1 MFSMIL
7 ISHLNFTTK
16 RERIPYILAFFESC
30 LLEYLKSQVDVDKST
45 ETQADIPFDSANLYV
60 GFISSEYVADFVII
74 VVNKRFYTDGCCL

>member
-30 LLEYLKSQVDVDKST
+30 LLEYLKNQVDVDKST
-45 ETQADIPFDSANLYV
+45 ETQV
-60 GFISSEYVADFVII
+60 VII
-74 VVNKRFYTDGCCL
+74 FDIGPFCVIILNYGKKIGAYPQKYRSYF

>member
-1 MFSMIL
+1 MIL

-45 ETQADIPFDSANLYV
+45 ETQADIVLYLKCLKEAKIQIKV
-60 GFISSEYVADFVII
+60 YMEEKEDGKRRNSS
-74 VVNKRFYTDGCCL
+74 L

>member
-45 ETQADIPFDSANLYV
+45 ETQVRFTIDNLPAKCYNNNREFHT
-60 GFISSEYVADFVII
+60 GMMFSHGKPKPLNIS
-74 VVNKRFYTDGCCL
+74 

>member
-45 ETQADIPFDSANLYV
+45 ETQENIPLTRNINLC
-60 GFISSEYVADFVII
+60 II
-74 VVNKRFYTDGCCL
+74 KGK

>member
-1 MFSMIL
+1 MIL

-45 ETQADIPFDSANLYV
+45 ETQVIFILTYLYLLCYTKQELTRRV
-60 GFISSEYVADFVII
+60 QIRFNRNRHFYDLYCTGF
-74 VVNKRFYTDGCCL
+74 

>member
-1 MFSMIL
+1 MIL

-45 ETQADIPFDSANLYV
+45 ETQ
-60 GFISSEYVADFVII
+60 GFNRFTIFRNDVKIISQKMLKNSKSRVYGIKLRKHKVD
-74 VVNKRFYTDGCCL
+74 

>member
-45 ETQADIPFDSANLYV
+45 ETQETKSLEICKKRDK
-60 GFISSEYVADFVII
+60 ISLSSDY
-74 VVNKRFYTDGCCL
+74 

>member
-30 LLEYLKSQVDVDKST
+30 LLEYLKNQVDVDKST
-45 ETQADIPFDSANLYV
+45 ETQAFPILNFLFVYV
-60 GFISSEYVADFVII
+60 TLF
-74 VVNKRFYTDGCCL
+74 L

>member
-45 ETQADIPFDSANLYV
+45 ETQGTSILTRQVLSITMKLN
-60 GFISSEYVADFVII
+60 FI
-74 VVNKRFYTDGCCL
+74 

>member
-1 MFSMIL
+1 MIL

-45 ETQADIPFDSANLYV
+45 ETQELTGLKLNFGCNIIPFI
-60 GFISSEYVADFVII
+60 ISSYLID
-74 VVNKRFYTDGCCL
+74 CLLSLNM

>member
-1 MFSMIL
+1 MIL

-45 ETQADIPFDSANLYV
+45 ETQEKHYKLTKIFLYV
-60 GFISSEYVADFVII
+60 KLNLIWRG
-74 VVNKRFYTDGCCL
+74 L

>member
-45 ETQADIPFDSANLYV
+45 ETQEKNSIDKWKF
-60 GFISSEYVADFVII
+60 
-74 VVNKRFYTDGCCL
+74 TDYNTHK

>member
-45 ETQADIPFDSANLYV
+45 ETQVYFIVQAPHLQPVFPAVMLWSALLL
-60 GFISSEYVADFVII
+60 SP
-74 VVNKRFYTDGCCL
+74 L

>member
-45 ETQADIPFDSANLYV
+45 ETQELKGKFTREFDSTVPKNHLESLIV
-60 GFISSEYVADFVII
+60 SGF
-74 VVNKRFYTDGCCL
+74 CLSNFLL

>member
-1 MFSMIL
+1 MIL

-45 ETQADIPFDSANLYV
+45 ETQGY
-60 GFISSEYVADFVII
+60 
-74 VVNKRFYTDGCCL
+74 NKSTNIQ

>member
-1 MFSMIL
+1 MIL

-45 ETQADIPFDSANLYV
+45 ETQDIFL
-60 GFISSEYVADFVII
+60 I
-74 VVNKRFYTDGCCL
+74 VQIGKMRYNNTKCVRKREWKKPYPNRKEKIDEIY

>member
-45 ETQADIPFDSANLYV
+45 ETQEQNILTNNQKNGILR
-60 GFISSEYVADFVII
+60 VII
-74 VVNKRFYTDGCCL
+74 I

>member
-45 ETQADIPFDSANLYV
+45 ETQAYYILIFRGQSDNI
-60 GFISSEYVADFVII
+60 GTSSVPCYSTWLD
-74 VVNKRFYTDGCCL
+74 

>member
-30 LLEYLKSQVDVDKST
+30 LLEYLKNQVDVDKST
-45 ETQADIPFDSANLYV
+45 ETQARLELHYIMQC
-60 GFISSEYVADFVII
+60 VII
-74 VVNKRFYTDGCCL
+74 LAL

>member
-1 MFSMIL
+1 MIL

-45 ETQADIPFDSANLYV
+45 ETQEKIKLTTTLNLCILSRNT
-60 GFISSEYVADFVII
+60 F
-74 VVNKRFYTDGCCL
+74 

>member
-45 ETQADIPFDSANLYV
+45 ETQVDSLLTTCQQNV
-60 GFISSEYVADFVII
+60 IIITEGFIRE
-74 VVNKRFYTDGCCL
+74 

>member
-45 ETQADIPFDSANLYV
+45 ETQENNNLK
-60 GFISSEYVADFVII
+60 I
-74 VVNKRFYTDGCCL
+74 CLFML

>member
-30 LLEYLKSQVDVDKST
+30 LLEYLKNQVDVDKST
-45 ETQADIPFDSANLYV
+45 ETQ
-60 GFISSEYVADFVII
+60 EII
-74 VVNKRFYTDGCCL
+74 NIDLRKEEDYNRNDMFK